1 MKLNEINRKIDKI
14 DRELLV
20 LLQERMGLSLRSKKF
35 QETSGETEREE
46 DVLERMDRY
55 SMQSTRVTPEE
66 VEEKLS
72 EVPFLTC
79 GAYDDDCV
87 YVYVEREGQ
96 LAFYWAHF
104 SNWDGDLFPDI
115 EVRDGDNIYAFH
127 DHSCAGAF
135 DCEGS
140 LRSFIEVRA

>member
-1 MKLNEINRKIDKI
+1 MECPYCGKADEDAAVCSQCSFTMN
-14 DRELLV
+14 
-20 LLQERMGLSLRSKKF
+20 SLGGRHPK
-35 QETSGETEREE
+35 E
-46 DVLERMDRY
+46 VLERMDRY